1 MELVYLNSARN
12 CFRYIIKAFGIKEIY
27 IPYYLC
33 SCMRHVAFAEDCKIN
48 FYHINLDFSPACT
61 FPKNVYILYPNY
73 FGVCS
78 KIVKKLAKIY
88 PNLIVDNAHSFYA
101 EQSGIA
107 SFNSLRKFFP
117 GIRDGALLYINK
129 TASLGIDKDEY
140 IYVPKTL
147 NYSEI
152 CQNERRI
159 DNLDMKFMSDTTYKL
174 FKALDLDLEKAKRK
188 SVFQSLGKIYND
200 TNCLDF
206 TINAED
212 VPFCYPYL
220 AKSEED
226 ADKLVE
232 KLKNNGITIYRY
244 WDRIPDSY
252 LESQFYK
259 RLVAIPID
267 C

>member
-12 CFRYIIKAFGIKEIY
+12 CFRYIIKAFRIKEIY

-101 EQSGIA
+101 EQIGIA

-117 GIRDGALLYINK
+117 HIRDGALLCINK
-129 TASLGIDKDEY
+129 KVSFDIDKDDY
-140 IYVPKTL
+140 KYVPKTL
-147 NYSEI
+147 NYDEI

-220 AKSEED
+220 AKSEEF

-232 KLKNNGITIYRY
+232 QLKNNGITIYRY

-252 LESQFYK
+252 LECQFYK
-259 RLVAIPID
+259 CLVAIPILI
-267 C
+267 